1 MHSEN
6 LIMEC
11 KFVFQKLNFDFSQ
24 LEVNMHQSDYA
35 YALKAL

>member
-1 MHSEN
+1 
-6 LIMEC
+6 MEC